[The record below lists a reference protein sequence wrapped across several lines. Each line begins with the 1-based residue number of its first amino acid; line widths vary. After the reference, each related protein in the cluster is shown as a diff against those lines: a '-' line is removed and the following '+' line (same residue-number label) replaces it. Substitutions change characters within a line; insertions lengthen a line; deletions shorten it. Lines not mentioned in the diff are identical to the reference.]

1 MEIMVSRN
9 KLKYEVEV
17 KAMQI
22 ETLSREL
29 NLTKNLFRSI
39 KQQYDQLEEKYKK
52 SQLENIEF
60 KEYLKYKELWL
71 MSSEETI
78 SWRTMQS

>member
-1 MEIMVSRN
+1 VSEKDVNMELMEIMVSRN

-39 KQQYDQLEEKYKK
+39 K
-52 SQLENIEF
+52 
-60 KEYLKYKELWL
+60 
-71 MSSEETI
+71 
-78 SWRTMQS
+78 